1 MRKAAKSKAGA
12 GCVEC
17 GTPMRSHREAHR
29 YTITPTWAITIE
41 DAEILRCPKCG
52 TWEVVIPKSDALQR
66 TIAAEVIR
74 KSTPLAGPEV
84 TFLRRCLG
92 LNGREL
98 ARALGIE
105 NETLS
110 RYEHGSLRVQPQ
122 VDRLL
127 RMMVAAQFLDGG
139 ERFGVEA
146 LSSIE
151 KDVKQPAPLKLV
163 VTVGPK
169 GTWRRAAT

>member
-1 MRKAAKSKAGA
+1 MRKGAKGKVGPA
-12 GCVEC
+12 CVEC

-29 YTITPTWAITIE
+29 YTITPTWAITIA

-52 TWEVVIPKSDALQR
+52 SFEVVIPKPDALQR
-66 TIAAEVIR
+66 TIAGEVIH
-74 KSTPLAGPEV
+74 KPSPLAGAEV

-98 ARALGIE
+98 SRALGIE
-105 NETLS
+105 GETLS
-110 RYEHGSLRVQPQ
+110 RYEHGFLRVQPQ

-127 RMMVAAQFLDGG
+127 RMMIAAQFLVEG

-151 KDVKQPAPLKLV
+151 KDVKEPAPLKLV
-163 VTVGPK
+163 VTVDPK
-169 GTWRRAAT
+169 GTWRRAAA

>member
-1 MRKAAKSKAGA
+1 MRKSPKGTAGA
-12 GCVEC
+12 ACAEC
-17 GTPMRSHREAHR
+17 GTPMRSRREPHR
-29 YTITPTWAITIE
+29 YTITPEWAITIA

-52 TWEVVIPKSDALQR
+52 TWEVVIPKPNALER

-74 KSTPLAGPEV
+74 KTSPLAGPEV

-105 NETLS
+105 GETLS
-110 RYEHGSLRVQPQ
+110 RYEHGTLRVQPQ
-122 VDRLL
+122 VDRLM
-127 RMMVAAQFLDGG
+127 RMMVAAQFLVEG

-151 KDVKQPAPLKLV
+151 KDVKEPAPLKLV
-163 VTVGPK
+163 VTVDPK
-169 GTWRRAAT
+169 GTWRRAAA